1 MLSSQISYQI
11 IRSSRKT
18 MSLEIKADGSVVVR
32 APLRLSEAKIQKFVE
47 EKQEW
52 ILKNLEK
59 IQKRDAQKENV
70 QKLSALERQHLQNK
84 ACVVIPRRVA
94 YYAEKLGVSYGKITL
109 RQQKTRWGSCAANGN
124 LNFNWLLILA
134 PPEVLDYVVVHELC
148 HRREMNH
155 SQAFWKEVEKI
166 LPDYRERQ
174 KWLKDNGWRLMEEG
188 FYGKKRKKMVR
199 FAYCN
204 RIFMC
209 ILCTGSGCV
218 QASQI
223 TGKRHTACKQQW
235 EKSTA

>member
-59 IQKRDAQKENV
+59 IQKRAAQKENV

-188 FYGKKRKKMVR
+188 F
-199 FAYCN
+199 
-204 RIFMC
+204 
-209 ILCTGSGCV
+209 
-218 QASQI
+218 
-223 TGKRHTACKQQW
+223 
-235 EKSTA
+235 